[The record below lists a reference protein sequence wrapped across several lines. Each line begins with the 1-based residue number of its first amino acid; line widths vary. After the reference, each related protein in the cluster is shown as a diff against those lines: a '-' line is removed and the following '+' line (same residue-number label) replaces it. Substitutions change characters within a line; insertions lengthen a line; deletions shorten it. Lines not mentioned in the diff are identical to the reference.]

1 MALGR
6 NNGNQAGREGVFA
19 DVRNVGGYGA
29 KTTAQLVL
37 CPNDRQPSVLLMT
50 LEYGQRQNRKGVR
63 RNIVQMRCRHREICD
78 NTASFYYQ

>member
-29 KTTAQLVL
+29 KATAQLVL
-37 CPNDRQPSVLLMT
+37 CPNDRQPSVSVLLMT
-50 LEYGQRQNRKGVR
+50 LEYRQRQNRKGVR
-63 RNIVQMRCRHREICD
+63 RNIVQIRCRHREI
-78 NTASFYYQ
+78 FGIQ